1 MNDDFDIEKALR
13 ASLAEHARRAPT
25 ADALAEQIIAA
36 ADHPRPVRDL
46 PRPRQHRWRAWSL
59 PAIAAG
65 AVAAVVGAVFATSQL
80 HHRAAH
86 TASTPTP
93 SFTTVAPTSATPTPS
108 PTTSAPT
115 TASTSPSSST
125 PSATRQTPSTGPVP
139 SAFEVADMTFVST
152 ANGWALGNG
161 QCFKDK
167 SQRCIALVRTTD
179 GGQTWESIQNPPAN
193 VSTNTSCTAAPC
205 VNHIRFANNDVGY
218 AFGPDALFMTTDGG
232 ANWARQ
238 PGGATSLEIEN
249 GIVLRLTSGGAVQI
263 GEVGSDAWRASSLP
277 GSASVVEL
285 YRALDRAYV
294 ITNNAVP
301 RTMYASTDNGKSWAS
316 RGNPCARPK
325 RQVDMVNVGVG
336 ADGSLTLLCEDEK
349 LGDPG
354 SAGQFVITST
364 DGGASFGVPVV
375 THTTSQR
382 ILFAAASASAIFYGA
397 DALYRSVDG
406 GRSWQ
411 RVAIDATTG
420 SGRAGFLGFES
431 PTTGRWITGDGST
444 IWTTTD
450 AGATWA
456 KHTFG

>member
-1 MNDDFDIEKALR
+1 MNDDLDIEKALR
-13 ASLAEHARRAPT
+13 ASLAEHAKRAPA

-36 ADHPRPVRDL
+36 ADHPRPVHDL
-46 PRPRQHRWRAWSL
+46 HGPRQHRWRAWTL

-93 SFTTVAPTSATPTPS
+93 SFTTVAPTSAAPTAS
-108 PTTSAPT
+108 PTMSAPGTATTSA
-115 TASTSPSSST
+115 SST
-125 PSATRQTPSTGPVP
+125 PSATRQAPSTGPVP
-139 SAFEVADMTFVST
+139 TAFVVADMTFVST
-152 ANGWALGNG
+152 VDGWALGSG

-167 SQRCIALVRTTD
+167 SQRCTALARTDD
-179 GGQTWESIQNPPAN
+179 GGQNWESIQNPPAN

-232 ANWARQ
+232 AHWTHQ

-249 GIVLRLTSGGAVQI
+249 GTVLRVTTQGTVQI
-263 GEVGSDAWRASSLP
+263 ADVGTDAWQPSSLP
-277 GSASVVEL
+277 NGVSVVEL
-285 YRALDRAYV
+285 YRAQHRAYV
-294 ITNNAVP
+294 VTNNAVP
-301 RTMYASTDNGKSWAS
+301 RTMYASTDDGKSWAA
-316 RGNPCARPK
+316 RGNPCARSN
-325 RQVDMVNVGVG
+325 RQVDIANVGVG
-336 ADGSLTLLCEDEK
+336 VDGSLTLLCADEK
-349 LGDPG
+349 QGDAG
-354 SAGQFVITST
+354 SVGRFVITST
-364 DGGASFGVPVV
+364 DGGATFRDPVP
-375 THTTSQR
+375 TQTSSER
-382 ILFAAASASAIFYGA
+382 IMFAAASASAIFYSA

-431 PTTGRWITGDGST
+431 PTTGRWVTGDGST
-444 IWTTTD
+444 VWTTTD
-450 AGATWA
+450 AGASWA